1 MTLPERKEVLPQEQT
16 PRRGKA
22 LWPLLAPLA
31 TAAAMPVFYLNGK
44 VYHESYLGFFKLEP
58 SLFPQDTSSTLISAV
73 LGWFHASL
81 YGIRGTLGMLENHY
95 GALFGAL
102 LCLLLLGP
110 LNVLLKRLGQKLDE
124 GQPRTRRPLAG
135 AEYIKEAG
143 RLLIGLFAV
152 FYAILSAMLLIAI
165 VFVLCV
171 GPFASVARKVAAEDF
186 AAGFK
191 NSPQVT
197 LTDPRGKTETFRII
211 ECSPLFCA
219 LFADGRAISVPLSRI
234 DWAES
239 DRPEQR

>member
-1 MTLPERKEVLPQEQT
+1 MTMLERDEVLPKGQT
-16 PRRGKA
+16 SRRGKK

-31 TAAAMPVFYLNGK
+31 TAAAVPVFYLNGK

-81 YGIRGTLGMLENHY
+81 YGIRGTLAMLEHHY
-95 GALFGAL
+95 GALLGAL
-102 LCLLLLGP
+102 LCVLLLAP
-110 LNVLLKRLGQKLDE
+110 MNVLLKRLGPKLDDS
-124 GQPRTRRPLAG
+124 QPRTRRPLAG
-135 AEYIKEAG
+135 AQYIKEAG
-143 RLLIGLFAV
+143 RLLIGLFV
-152 FYAILSAMLLIAI
+152 VVYATLSAMLLITI

-171 GPFASVARKVAAEDF
+171 SPFAAAAKKVAAEDF

-191 NSPQVT
+191 NSAQVT

-219 LFADGRAISVPLSRI
+219 LFASGRAISVPLSRI